1 MLCRPSN
8 QGTETEPRTTD
19 VSLPLLAGED
29 DIQVRDKERKSP
41 DRLYAISEVST
52 IGEDSVKPSKK
63 NVLKILL
70 LDVLFPLADIVT
82 DILQGVFLLTKDDCE
97 TYGVLVLLIC
107 WVPGLIYILHVWS
120 DYR

>member
-19 VSLPLLAGED
+19 LSLLLLAGED